1 LWARTHARL
10 PPSAPTTRRA
20 DVDCEGLLPSTV
32 AARRANPRPGA
43 RALVAGAVL
52 AASLLAQVLARSFPA
67 QVEAIFSEGLYPRLG
82 GRLGRVAGLLP
93 FSLAEGLV
101 LGCAVVVSLATV
113 RGLTRILR
121 RQAKWSS
128 VLAAGA
134 ANLALVAGIGYGLFL
149 LLWGFNY
156 ARPPL
161 ASLAGLLAVPA
172 PTSELTELAA
182 DLVDRS
188 NRERVGLPE
197 DGAGVLRIEGGFPG
211 VARRVDAG
219 YAAASVTVPL
229 LAGPAARP
237 KPVLLSG
244 LLSRVGITGI
254 YFPFTGEPNVNTT
267 VPDVELPFGTSHEV
281 AHQRGFAREDEAN
294 YVGYLACRHHPDGAF
309 RYSGLLAASHYVVA
323 ALHAV
328 DPAAA
333 ARVQGGRS
341 PAVLRDEAA
350 IRAWTF
356 HYRGRANEVGRQVN
370 DAYLKTQGQADG
382 VRSYGRMVDLLLA
395 ERRRSGN
402 EPAR

>member
-1 LWARTHARL
+1 M
-10 PPSAPTTRRA
+10 
-20 DVDCEGLLPSTV
+20 
-32 AARRANPRPGA
+32 
-43 RALVAGAVL
+43 
-52 AASLLAQVLARSFPA
+52 
-67 QVEAIFSEGLYPRLG
+67 
-82 GRLGRVAGLLP
+82 AGLLP
-93 FSLAEGLV
+93 FSLAEALV
-101 LGCAVVVSLATV
+101 LGGVIVGFLVTI
-113 RGLTRILR
+113 RGLARIR
-121 RQAKWSS
+121 RRERQWSS
-128 VLAAGA
+128 ELAAGA

-161 ASLAGLLAVPA
+161 ASLAGLPAVPA
-172 PTSELTELAA
+172 PVSELAALAA

-197 DGAGVLRIEGGFPG
+197 DAVGVLRIGDGFPG
-211 VARRVDAG
+211 VARQVDAG
-219 YAAASVTVPL
+219 YAAASVTLPL
-229 LAGPAARP
+229 LAGPAASP

-267 VPDVELPFGTSHEV
+267 VPDVELPFSTSHEV

-309 RYSGLLAASHYVVA
+309 RYSGLLAASHYVLA

-328 DPAAA
+328 DPGAA
-333 ARVQGGRS
+333 ARVQAGRS

-350 IRAWTF
+350 IRAWASR
-356 HYRGRANEVGRQVN
+356 YRGRANEVGRRVN

-395 ERRRSGN
+395 ERRQSGS